1 MAGRPRG
8 WMTARGPARTIMPKR
23 QPRRHRDLD
32 VDARWTFAR
41 LVAERLPDE
50 DGAQQ
55 GDVALRAIGAVFWR
69 WMDAWEKGHY
79 DFFDPRSFIDEAA
92 SPSHAQRVFLDRRCQ
107 AIGTHPLPASVAA
120 KFSEAVRETAAA
132 LTVEELI
139 LIRRPIMGLR

>member
-1 MAGRPRG
+1 
-8 WMTARGPARTIMPKR
+8 MPKR
-23 QPRRHRDLD
+23 PPKRQRDFD
-32 VDARWTFAR
+32 VDALLTFSV
-41 LVAERLPDE
+41 LVAEKLPDE

-69 WMDAWEKGHY
+69 WMEAWEKGHHG
-79 DFFDPRSFIDEAA
+79 FFDPRRFIDDAA

-107 AIGTHPLPASVAA
+107 AIGTHPVSSSVAA

-139 LIRRPIMGLR
+139 LIRRQVMGLR